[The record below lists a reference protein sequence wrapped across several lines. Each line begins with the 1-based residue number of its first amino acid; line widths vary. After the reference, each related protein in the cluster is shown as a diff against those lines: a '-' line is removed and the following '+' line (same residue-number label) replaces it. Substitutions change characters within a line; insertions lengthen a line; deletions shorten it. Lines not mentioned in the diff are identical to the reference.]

1 LLCFVGNNDGT
12 AEIKQLVNDLSPCCC
27 EVLANLIVH
36 LQRYVAFTRRDLQ
49 GSVTEW
55 HNTSSLL
62 LLVYLINNTIKCR
75 LLILFTVTLDF
86 GLESATVVAAAAA
99 AAAAT
104 AAARP

>member
-1 LLCFVGNNDGT
+1 VQSTKSLPS
-12 AEIKQLVNDLSPCCC
+12 Q
-27 EVLANLIVH
+27 
-36 LQRYVAFTRRDLQ
+36 DLQ

-99 AAAAT
+99 VAAAT